1 MRDILAEKYK
11 RNMLSLLT
19 VVTVY
24 LAVWG
29 GITADAQ
36 VGPALRNSI
45 RHLPAASSPSDA
57 VSASPRVTGTADS
70 DAPAVRVHRMLQ
82 RTEDLTGLSLHL
94 DFEIFFFLVKILL
107 ELYGMCVLLK
117 EHVK

>member
-1 MRDILAEKYK
+1 
-11 RNMLSLLT
+11 MLSLLT

-36 VGPALRNSI
+36 VGPVLRNSI

-57 VSASPRVTGTADS
+57 VSASPRVTGSAAS
-70 DAPAVRVHRMLQ
+70 DTPAVRVLRILK

-94 DFEIFFFLVKILL
+94 DFDIIIF
-107 ELYGMCVLLK
+107 
-117 EHVK
+117 

>member
-1 MRDILAEKYK
+1 MRDILTEKNM

-29 GITADAQ
+29 RITADAE
-36 VGPALRNSI
+36 VGPVLRNSI

-70 DAPAVRVHRMLQ
+70 HAPVRDHGMLK
-82 RTEDLTGLSLHL
+82 RTEDLKGLSLR
-94 DFEIFFFLVKILL
+94 
-107 ELYGMCVLLK
+107 
-117 EHVK
+117 

>member
-1 MRDILAEKYK
+1 MRDTLTEKNM
-11 RNMLSLLT
+11 RNMLALLT

-36 VGPALRNSI
+36 VGPVLQNSI

-70 DAPAVRVHRMLQ
+70 HAPVRDHGMLK
-82 RTEDLTGLSLHL
+82 RTEDLKGFSL
-94 DFEIFFFLVKILL
+94 K
-107 ELYGMCVLLK
+107 
-117 EHVK
+117 

>member
-1 MRDILAEKYK
+1 MRDILAEKNM

-36 VGPALRNSI
+36 VGPVLQNSI
-45 RHLPAASSPSDA
+45 RHLPAASSPSDT

-70 DAPAVRVHRMLQ
+70 DTPAVRVHRMLKL
-82 RTEDLTGLSLHL
+82 TEDLNGLS
-94 DFEIFFFLVKILL
+94 
-107 ELYGMCVLLK
+107 
-117 EHVK
+117 

>member
-1 MRDILAEKYK
+1 MRDILTEK
-11 RNMLSLLT
+11 NMLSLLT

-36 VGPALRNSI
+36 VGSVLRNSI

-57 VSASPRVTGTADS
+57 VSAARALPAPRTATLRYVITG
-70 DAPAVRVHRMLQ
+70 
-82 RTEDLTGLSLHL
+82 
-94 DFEIFFFLVKILL
+94 
-107 ELYGMCVLLK
+107 C
-117 EHVK
+117 

>member
-1 MRDILAEKYK
+1 MRDILTEKNM

-29 GITADAQ
+29 GITADAE
-36 VGPALRNSI
+36 VGPVLRNSI

-70 DAPAVRVHRMLQ
+70 HAPVRDHGMLK
-82 RTEDLTGLSLHL
+82 RTEDLKGLSLR
-94 DFEIFFFLVKILL
+94 
-107 ELYGMCVLLK
+107 
-117 EHVK
+117 

>member
-1 MRDILAEKYK
+1 MRNILAEEKNM

-36 VGPALRNSI
+36 VGPVLQNSI

-70 DAPAVRVHRMLQ
+70 DAPAVRVHRMLKH
-82 RTEDLTGLSLHL
+82 TEDLTGLSLHL
-94 DFEIFFFLVKILL
+94 DLVPLRLLLNSFLEFYCI
-107 ELYGMCVLLK
+107 YVL
-117 EHVK
+117 

>member
-1 MRDILAEKYK
+1 MRDILTEK
-11 RNMLSLLT
+11 NMLSLLT

-36 VGPALRNSI
+36 VGSVLRNSI

-70 DAPAVRVHRMLQ
+70 HAPVRDHGMLK
-82 RTEDLTGLSLHL
+82 RTEDIKGLKCFLHS
-94 DFEIFFFLVKILL
+94 FGV
-107 ELYGMCVLLK
+107 
-117 EHVK
+117 

>member
-1 MRDILAEKYK
+1 MPWSLDIMRDILTEKNM

-36 VGPALRNSI
+36 VGPVLRNSI

-70 DAPAVRVHRMLQ
+70 HAPAVRAHRMLK
-82 RTEDLTGLSLHL
+82 RTEDLKGLRL
-94 DFEIFFFLVKILL
+94 F
-107 ELYGMCVLLK
+107 
-117 EHVK
+117 

>member
-1 MRDILAEKYK
+1 MHEVLWSLDIMRDILTEK
-11 RNMLSLLT
+11 NMLSLLT

-36 VGPALRNSI
+36 VGPVLRNSI

-57 VSASPRVTGTADS
+57 VSASPRVTGTTDS
-70 DAPAVRVHRMLQ
+70 HAPVRDHGMLK
-82 RTEDLTGLSLHL
+82 RR
-94 DFEIFFFLVKILL
+94 I
-107 ELYGMCVLLK
+107 
-117 EHVK
+117 

>member
-1 MRDILAEKYK
+1 MRDKLAEKNMT
-11 RNMLSLLT
+11 NMLSLLT

-29 GITADAQ
+29 GIAADAQ
-36 VGPALRNSI
+36 VGPVLQNSI

-70 DAPAVRVHRMLQ
+70 DAPAVRVHGMLKPRGFN
-82 RTEDLTGLSLHL
+82 RTQFT
-94 DFEIFFFLVKILL
+94 FRR
-107 ELYGMCVLLK
+107 
-117 EHVK
+117 